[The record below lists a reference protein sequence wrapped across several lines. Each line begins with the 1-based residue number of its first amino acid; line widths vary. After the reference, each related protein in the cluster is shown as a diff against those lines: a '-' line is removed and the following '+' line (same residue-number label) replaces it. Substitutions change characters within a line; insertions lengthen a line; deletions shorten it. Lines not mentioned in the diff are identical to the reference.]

1 MNTWGLPRDTT
12 IGDQLPLHNGPI
24 PYDPYAEQV
33 WKEVFNQIEA
43 GWKTLL
49 AVSSTAVLGC
59 ASFNLCE
66 FG

>member
-1 MNTWGLPRDTT
+1 MVCYLNKVPMDL
-12 IGDQLPLHNGPI
+12 
-24 PYDPYAEQV
+24 YDPYAEQV

-59 ASFNLCE
+59 ASFNLNE
-66 FG
+66 IS